1 MNNKLTV
8 EQNERLNE
16 LENLFNIFLDK
27 INNLRENGENE
38 MIDVSSLFDDLSDSI
53 KELN

>member
-16 LENLFNIFLDK
+16 LENLFNYFLGK

-38 MIDVSSLFDDLSDSI
+38 IVDVSSLFDDLSDSI